1 MLSNRDLKDL
11 GYFLISPEDS
21 LAEEHRRMLTNRHVV
36 GRHVVPGAHR
46 PLAENVRRAARRT
59 VRAVERSRAAGVCK
73 TLLWVALSVALTCSL
88 GQLH

>member
-21 LAEEHRRMLTNRHVV
+21 RSEEYRRMLTNRPVRGLPERYRKTVV
-36 GRHVVPGAHR
+36 RISHG
-46 PLAENVRRAARRT
+46 
-59 VRAVERSRAAGVCK
+59 RAAGVCK
-73 TLLWVALSVALTCSL
+73 TLVWVVVSVVMGCGL